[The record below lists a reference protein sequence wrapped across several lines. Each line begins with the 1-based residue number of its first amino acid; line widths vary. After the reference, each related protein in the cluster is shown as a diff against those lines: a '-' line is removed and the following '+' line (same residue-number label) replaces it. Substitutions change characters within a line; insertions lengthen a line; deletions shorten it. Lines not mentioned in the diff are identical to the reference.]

1 MCNTIISVEKTLEKI
16 FRGKAYKSYR
26 KGEEEDVA
34 PSGYVTRI

>member
-16 FRGKAYKSYR
+16 FRREAYKSYR

-34 PSGYVTRI
+34 PSGYVTRV

>member
-16 FRGKAYKSYR
+16 LHEKAYKSYR

-34 PSGYVTRI
+34 PSGYIDRV